1 MTGCF
6 WLRLVQTI
14 GALEFP
20 VLQRRAV
27 EAAPTPARRWTA
39 PTP

>member
-14 GALEFP
+14 GQLEFP
-20 VLQRRAV
+20 VLQRRTV
-27 EAAPTPARRWTA
+27 EGPPTAPVRRWTGA
-39 PTP
+39 K